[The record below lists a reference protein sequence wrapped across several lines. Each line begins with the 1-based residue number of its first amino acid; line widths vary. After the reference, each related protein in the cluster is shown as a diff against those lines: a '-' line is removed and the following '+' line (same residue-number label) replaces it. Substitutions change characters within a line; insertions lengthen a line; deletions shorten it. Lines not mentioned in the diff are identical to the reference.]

1 MCPNINNEQIINEFN
16 EIVTSLG
23 GNPLTIEEF
32 RDKELRLQRTGIDA
46 AAMDA
51 AYDIWDQNQGNPID
65 RAPNGAE
72 SVLFKSLV
80 DYYGDRQKAIKA
92 KANTYSETFKNW
104 FGNWTDLDATDVSK
118 VVDENGEPLM
128 VYHHTDDE
136 NLNEFSTEFDNYF
149 AKTGGTK
156 KAIFFDEN
164 ATGTLNRKYDLPV
177 FLNIRELTTYVG
189 TKEDLH
195 KQGTDYREVV
205 NISAKNNDVTGGLH
219 MSKFD
224 DNRMEDQSIW
234 IIHHSNQ
241 VKSIDNRGT
250 FSTTDYNIY
259 KQNKEETTTNQS
271 VSIATIFGVN
281 VGAFTSNEVLDRI
294 EQYLPNKKQL
304 IDLFRQFNIQIEIVE
319 SLPDNDYAYY
329 HKRED
334 KIYISQS
341 VWDEQSIGYN
351 ANSVLHELVHAFT
364 ELALYAAETG
374 RANKEEMK
382 VYNTVKSLLEYYRKI
397 YPPYKNSK
405 GELIYEKYGLTNE
418 WEFVAEFLT
427 NDSFVTDALLVS
439 QQNNSEN
446 KFLNLLKEV
455 WDSIVQYLTG
465 KRNRNLS
472 QDEIALLTKQL
483 YDIMQNDIQ
492 FRLTDEERFRLQT
505 RESHK
510 LLKQQREH
518 FEAYNF
524 GTKEELDKQL
534 KKLRSDLVTNLE
546 SQLKSVDIKDPV
558 KANELREQI
567 KYQIK
572 NLSSEIIT
580 DIDAIVAYTADLKL
594 DLSPIVKQVIDA
606 YNGRIDPLTDEQ
618 LVSFNKNYFGFYCKY
633 AEDAVGAL
641 NNLREYREIIGPQ
654 LYDKLTTD
662 LSICKQLLDN
672 CAAHLKRMQVRRAQ
686 QIMKE
691 VGLSVNSPTILA
703 YIEENSD
710 NTNYDIS
717 SITRAFLSGD
727 KIADE
732 AIKVMFHMMQQ
743 TENKINDV
751 TFEVANRLLSLAKKA
766 GNRQKVLFEVDDD
779 GKPTGYI
786 IRERNYGKFYNAYK
800 KEMEKI
806 RLELGLSPKE
816 LTLPENREVRIQYQ
830 KRRNEWLSKHCERR
844 YTQQYYEYLY
854 DLSDE
859 TSKARE
865 LIQSKIRDLCD
876 KYRDIDGIVQFEK
889 FTDEEYKR
897 LESLYLEKKQ
907 LASIYDIYGNE
918 KPQGSVERQIA
929 EELTALNE
937 KLAKGLKM
945 KANREKFEAV
955 RAQKEATLSKTDYKK
970 WYARNTRTV
979 YSQEW
984 YDMLAKID
992 RVEYGEAYALLNNQ
1006 KREILRQFRDDK
1018 TGEINTD
1025 LMPNSTK
1032 NLINRLDARMR
1043 VLRKKKKRN
1052 KDQKGVAFEDI
1063 AKIVPT
1069 DKFKRD
1075 YAKAQEAE
1083 QENPG
1088 TLHEFEMAHMVMAAD
1103 GTMYPK
1109 SYYTKIVPK
1118 DSKYIETEPST
1129 NFSELSEES
1138 PFFNKN
1144 YDPNIGEYY
1153 QPKKELYDN
1162 SAKFAEM
1169 KKDADLYALY
1179 NELVSVMDESN
1190 QKLDNTMGLNKYK
1203 LPQISGSFYRYL
1215 VAYRFN
1221 PFKAFKN
1228 WIVDKFS
1235 IRNDDVGYGESVAT
1249 APDGTELHLI
1259 PKFFIKDLDDPTT
1272 ISMDIVGSVIQYF
1285 RMAENFKQKSLIKG
1299 KMENIKAFI
1308 AQRSYTPIKDSRKW
1322 YGKKDS
1328 PKIGTATNIYK
1339 FAEKFIN
1346 MNLYGI
1352 QTNNLTIN
1360 IKGRDINFAKLMKTI
1375 TGYGTVRNLAL
1386 NLYCAATGFFTALHT
1401 HLVKAAVGRYYD
1413 FHDAAAAFKDIVW
1426 DLLKYGINAG
1436 CKTYKSQQMAA
1447 MDYFGVGSTMD
1458 SMWKDS
1464 NRPRIIRVLT
1474 EHWGFGTYSLSD
1486 YIMKGQVLNSVMYNY
1501 KNVNGEFLNKEEYF
1515 NKYGNSEET
1524 RTKWRTYKSF
1534 KGSIQFINGK
1544 LVAKDKKDQEAVDK
1558 IKHTIGDT
1566 ARSLAAAA
1574 DGQLTP
1580 LQKAQF
1586 TTNVFGA
1593 ACMMHRNYIAVTL
1606 SNTFMMKRQWDY
1618 NSKREVE
1625 ATLLSVLKLIQKL
1638 WHDKNIGDT
1647 INTVILN
1654 KGIEDNIIRTNVKQ
1668 FKIEMLL
1675 ILALYPYLATL
1686 ASEWADK
1693 DRRNK
1698 LKNFLAYVLARTS
1711 FETKAL
1717 YDWTDIYNTIKTPT
1731 PLYGLFDT
1739 VFNITAYPFDLIYR
1753 IFFDEDNPK
1762 NDRKISRGAYKGWTP
1777 VQRDIMK
1784 ATPFKNVYELN
1795 DIPSKRR
1802 YYETQIMN

>member
-1 MCPNINNEQIINEFN
+1 MTPFCPNFSNEQVKQEFDELTNLVGEDLAYYLWDKYEGDYTQILNEVQVIVKQQQDKTQRVSIENIFN
-16 EIVTSLG
+16 
-23 GNPLTIEEF
+23 IETETVSSV
-32 RDKELRLQRTGIDA
+32 DMLNVLEKWLPDKKELVSFLKQFDTPIFIKDVLP
-46 AAMDA
+46 DDDF
-51 AYDIWDQNQGNPID
+51 AYYNPNDDHI
-65 RAPNGAE
+65 
-72 SVLFKSLV
+72 
-80 DYYGDRQKAIKA
+80 Y
-92 KANTYSETFKNW
+92 
-104 FGNWTDLDATDVSK
+104 VSK
-118 VVDENGEPLM
+118 
-128 VYHHTDDE
+128 
-136 NLNEFSTEFDNYF
+136 
-149 AKTGGTK
+149 
-156 KAIFFDEN
+156 
-164 ATGTLNRKYDLPV
+164 
-177 FLNIRELTTYVG
+177 
-189 TKEDLH
+189 
-195 KQGTDYREVV
+195 
-205 NISAKNNDVTGGLH
+205 
-219 MSKFD
+219 
-224 DNRMEDQSIW
+224 
-234 IIHHSNQ
+234 
-241 VKSIDNRGT
+241 
-250 FSTTDYNIY
+250 
-259 KQNKEETTTNQS
+259 
-271 VSIATIFGVN
+271 
-281 VGAFTSNEVLDRI
+281 
-294 EQYLPNKKQL
+294 
-304 IDLFRQFNIQIEIVE
+304 
-319 SLPDNDYAYY
+319 
-329 HKRED
+329 
-334 KIYISQS
+334 S
-341 VWDEQSIGYN
+341 VWDVQTIGYN
-351 ANSVLHELVHAFT
+351 SEKMLHELVHALT
-364 ELALYAAETG
+364 YTSIYAVKTNRGDKQDIALY
-374 RANKEEMK
+374 K
-382 VYNTVKSLLEYYRKI
+382 TVVDMLEYYQKQ
-397 YPPYKNSK
+397 YESK
-405 GELIYEKYGLTNE
+405 KGLDGKWHGQYYGLNDE
-418 WEFVAEFLT
+418 SEFIAELLANKDFINNVLLSEQDTPQVTFFEKLKNLINAIVAILKGKR
-427 NDSFVTDALLVS
+427 VTAATQGEVDALT
-439 QQNNSEN
+439 QQVYNVMMDDISLRKSMENNMFDAATQQSYE
-446 KFLNLLKEV
+446 LLKAE
-455 WDSIVQYLTG
+455 T
-465 KRNRNLS
+465 
-472 QDEIALLTKQL
+472 
-483 YDIMQNDIQ
+483 
-492 FRLTDEERFRLQT
+492 
-505 RESHK
+505 
-510 LLKQQREH
+510 EH

-546 SQLKSVDIKDPV
+546 SQLKAVDIKDPV

-567 KYQIK
+567 KYQIR
-572 NLSSEIIT
+572 NLSSEVIT
-580 DIDAIVAYTADLKL
+580 DIDAIIAYTADLKL
-594 DLSPIVKQVIDA
+594 DLSPIAKQVIDA

-618 LVSFNKNYFGFYCKY
+618 LVSLNKNYFGFYCKY

-717 SITRAFLSGD
+717 TVTRILLSGD

-743 TENKINDV
+743 TENKINDA
-751 TFEVANRLLSLAKKA
+751 TFEVANRLLNLAKKA
-766 GNRQKVLFEVDDD
+766 GNRQKVLFEVDDN

-786 IRERNYGKFYNAYK
+786 IRERNYGKFHNAYK

-889 FTDEEYKR
+889 FTDEEYKQ
-897 LESLYLEKKQ
+897 LEALYLEKKQ

-929 EELTALNE
+929 EELSALNE

-955 RAQKEATLSKTDYKK
+955 RAQKEATLSKADYKK

-992 RVEYGEAYALLNNQ
+992 RVEYGDAYALLNNQ

-1043 VLRKKKKRN
+1043 VLRKKKKRS
-1052 KDQKGVAFEDI
+1052 KDQNGVAFEDI

-1118 DSKYIETEPST
+1118 ESKYIETEPST

-1169 KKDADLYALY
+1169 KKDSDLYALY

-1221 PFKAFKN
+1221 PFKAISN
-1228 WIVDKFS
+1228 WIADTFS
-1235 IRNDDVGYGESVAT
+1235 VRNDDVGYGDVVKA
-1249 APDGTELHLI
+1249 APDGTSLNLI

-1299 KMENIKAFI
+1299 KMENIKAFLS
-1308 AQRSYTPIKDSRKW
+1308 QRNYKPVKERKW
-1322 YGKKDS
+1322 YGRKDD
-1328 PKIGTATNIYK
+1328 PKSGTDTNIYK
-1339 FAEKFIN
+1339 FAEKFLN

-1360 IKGRDINFAKLMKTI
+1360 IKGRDVNFAKLMKTI

-1386 NLYCAATGFFTALHT
+1386 NFYCAATGFFTALHA

-1413 FHDAAAAFKDIVW
+1413 FHDAGAAFKDMVW
-1426 DLLKYGINAG
+1426 DLLKYGINTG

-1447 MDYFGVGSTMD
+1447 MDYFGIGSTMD

-1464 NRPRIIRVLT
+1464 NRPRIVRVLT
-1474 EHWGFGTYSLSD
+1474 EHWGFGAYSVSD
-1486 YIMKGQVLNSVMYNY
+1486 YIIKGNVLNSVMYNY

-1515 NKYGNSEET
+1515 NKYGNSEES
-1524 RTKWRTYKSF
+1524 RIKWRTYKSF
-1534 KGSIQFINGK
+1534 KSSIQFINGK

-1566 ARSLAAAA
+1566 ARVLAAAA

-1593 ACMMHRNYIAVTL
+1593 ACMMHRNYMVVTL
-1606 SNTFMMKRQWDY
+1606 SETFMMKRQWDY

-1625 ATLLSVLKLIQKL
+1625 AMLLSILKLGQKL
-1638 WHDKNIGDT
+1638 YQDKNVGNILNA
-1647 INTVILN
+1647 IILN
-1654 KGIEDNIIRTNVKQ
+1654 KGIEDNTVRTNIKK
-1668 FKIEMLL
+1668 FKIEMPL
-1675 ILALYPYLATL
+1675 ILIIYPWLATI
-1686 ASEWADK
+1686 AGAWADK
-1693 DRRNK
+1693 DRNNK

-1717 YDWTDIYNTIKTPT
+1717 YNWMDVYNTIKTPT

-1739 VFNITAYPFDLIYR
+1739 ILNITAYPFDLIYR
-1753 IFFDEDNPK
+1753 IFLDEDNPK
-1762 NDRKISRGAYKGWTP
+1762 NERKISRGAYKGWTP

>member
-1 MCPNINNEQIINEFN
+1 MICALDNKPEVRQEIQSLADNIGADYATARIIYECNNGYG
-16 EIVTSLG
+16 L
-23 GNPLTIEEF
+23 
-32 RDKELRLQRTGIDA
+32 DK
-46 AAMDA
+46 
-51 AYDIWDQNQGNPID
+51 
-65 RAPNGAE
+65 APNGAE
-72 SVLFKSLV
+72 SKLYQTLLEH
-80 DYYGDRQKAIKA
+80 YNGDERKALIAKA
-92 KANTYSETFKNW
+92 KTYLQPFFNW
-104 FGNWTDLDATDVSK
+104 FGDWTDPEATDVSK
-118 VVDENGEPLM
+118 VVDENGEPLV
-128 VYHHTDDE
+128 VYHRSPNKFDIFDPAKIGTTTDSGQYGKG
-136 NLNEFSTEFDNYF
+136 FYF
-149 AKTGGTK
+149 GLES
-156 KAIFFDEN
+156 DR
-164 ATGTLNRKYDLPV
+164 ATGDNLYVV
-177 FLNIRELTTYVG
+177 FLNIKNPYNI
-189 TKEDLH
+189 TKEARTSNIAYTYNRPFDEWTDWHKLRISKEENSFVNSKDGIIDLVE
-195 KQGTDYREVV
+195 DYEFLV
-205 NISAKNNDVTGGLH
+205 
-219 MSKFD
+219 
-224 DNRMEDQSIW
+224 
-234 IIHHSNQ
+234 SNPNQ
-241 VKSIDNRGT
+241 IKSIDNQGT
-250 FSTTDYNIY
+250 FSTKDNNIY
-259 KQNKEETTTNQS
+259 KQNKEESSTGRI
-271 VSIATIFGVN
+271 VSIATVFGAN
-281 VGAFTSNEVLDRI
+281 IGTFTSNEVLDKI

-304 IDLFRQFNIQIEIVE
+304 IDLLRQYDIPIEIAE
-319 SLPDNDYAYY
+319 YLPNNDFAKYNS
-329 HKRED
+329 KQD
-334 KIYISQS
+334 KIYISQQI
-341 VWDEQSIGYN
+341 WDEQSIAFN
-351 ANSVLHELVHAFT
+351 ADSVLHELVHAFT
-364 ELALYAAETG
+364 VHAIDSVKSGKGTPAEI
-374 RANKEEMK
+374 KM
-382 VYNTVKSLLEYYRKI
+382 YNTIINLLDYYRKLYPNYKVKNENGKYI
-397 YPPYKNSK
+397 YS
-405 GELIYEKYGLTNE
+405 IYGLADE
-418 WEFVAEFLT
+418 YEFVAEFLT
-427 NDSFVTDALLVS
+427 NDSFVTNTLLAA

-446 KFLNLLKEV
+446 KFLKLLKEV
-455 WDSIVQYLTG
+455 WDSIVQYFTG
-465 KRNRNLS
+465 KRNSKLT
-472 QDEIALLTKQL
+472 QDEIALLNKQL
-483 YDIMQNDIQ
+483 YDIISFNINVRQDMDRFGLQ
-492 FRLTDEERFRLQT
+492 FRNSFKE
-505 RESHK
+505 
-510 LLKQQREH
+510 LKQQREH

-546 SQLKSVDIKDPV
+546 SQLKAVDIKDPV

-594 DLSPIVKQVIDA
+594 DLSPIAKQVIDA

-618 LVSFNKNYFGFYCKY
+618 LVSLNKNYFGFYCKY

-717 SITRAFLSGD
+717 NVTRILLSGD

-743 TENKINDV
+743 TENKINDA

-766 GNRQKVLFEVDDD
+766 GNRQKVLFEVDDN

-786 IRERNYGKFYNAYK
+786 IRERNYGKFHNAYK

-889 FTDEEYKR
+889 FTDEEYKQ
-897 LESLYLEKKQ
+897 LEALYLEKKQ

-929 EELTALNE
+929 EELSALNE

-955 RAQKEATLSKTDYKK
+955 RAQKEATLSQADYKK
-970 WYARNTRTV
+970 WYSRNTRTV

-992 RVEYGEAYALLNNQ
+992 RVEYGDAYALLNNQ
-1006 KREILRQFRDDK
+1006 KREILKQFRDDK

-1118 DSKYIETEPST
+1118 ESKYIETEPST

-1162 SAKFAEM
+1162 SAKFAEI

-1179 NELVSVMDESN
+1179 NELISVMDESN

-1221 PFKAFKN
+1221 PFKAIPN
-1228 WIVDKFS
+1228 WIADTFS
-1235 IRNDDVGYGESVAT
+1235 VRNDDVGYGDVVKA
-1249 APDGTELHLI
+1249 APDGTSLNLI

-1272 ISMDIVGSVIQYF
+1272 ISMDMVGSVIQYF

-1299 KMENIKAFI
+1299 KMENIKAFLS
-1308 AQRSYTPIKDSRKW
+1308 QRNYKPVKERKW
-1322 YGKKDS
+1322 YGRKDD
-1328 PKIGTATNIYK
+1328 PKLGTDTNIYK
-1339 FAEKFIN
+1339 FAEKFLN

-1360 IKGRDINFAKLMKTI
+1360 IKGRDVNFAKLMKTI

-1386 NLYCAATGFFTALHT
+1386 NFYCAATGFFTALHA

-1413 FHDAAAAFKDIVW
+1413 FHDAGAAFKDMVW
-1426 DLLKYGINAG
+1426 DLLKYGINTG

-1464 NRPRIIRVLT
+1464 NRPRIVRVLT
-1474 EHWGFGTYSLSD
+1474 EHWGFGAYSVSD
-1486 YIMKGQVLNSVMYNY
+1486 YIIKGNVLNSVMYNY

-1515 NKYGNSEET
+1515 NKYGNSEES
-1524 RTKWRTYKSF
+1524 RIKWRTYKSF
-1534 KGSIQFINGK
+1534 KSSIQFINGK
-1544 LVAKDKKDQEAVDK
+1544 LIAKDKKDQEAVDK

-1566 ARSLAAAA
+1566 ARALAAAA

-1593 ACMMHRNYIAVTL
+1593 ACMMHRNYMVVTL
-1606 SNTFMMKRQWDY
+1606 SETFMMKRQWDY

-1625 ATLLSVLKLIQKL
+1625 AMFLSILKLGQKL
-1638 WHDKNIGDT
+1638 YQDKNVGNILNA
-1647 INTVILN
+1647 IILN
-1654 KGIEDNIIRTNVKQ
+1654 KGIEDNTVRTNIKK
-1668 FKIEMLL
+1668 FKIEMPL
-1675 ILALYPYLATL
+1675 ILIIYPWLATI
-1686 ASEWADK
+1686 AGAWADK
-1693 DRRNK
+1693 DKNNK

-1717 YDWTDIYNTIKTPT
+1717 YNWMDIYNTIKTPT

-1739 VFNITAYPFDLIYR
+1739 ILNITAYPFDLIYR
-1753 IFFDEDNPK
+1753 IFLDEDNPK
-1762 NDRKISRGAYKGWTP
+1762 NERKISRGAYKGWTP